1 MIAWACT
8 SVGCAPMLMRLQA
21 VFVARPPFSFVFAG
35 PRLVFAAHA
44 SFSPVWPPFSAPTS
58 SFRPAFGAFFDSLG
72 VIFVQNRRKS
82 RRETVSTPRER
93 HLGRAGP
100 PTRTAVSPSCW
111 LQPTPATLWAR
122 WPPLIGRILPRSW
135 SAKGEGLRRESG
147 QLRDHSPCIS
157 AIAASKRSRARSTG
171 PRLAAGIHGSAR

>member
-1 MIAWACT
+1 MSEPSPPP
-8 SVGCAPMLMRLQA
+8 SV
-21 VFVARPPFSFVFAG
+21 
-35 PRLVFAAHA
+35 
-44 SFSPVWPPFSAPTS
+44 
-58 SFRPAFGAFFDSLG
+58 AFGDFQIEIYLAGLSGTIPALPMDYVHLEARAAQAF
-72 VIFVQNRRKS
+72 
-82 RRETVSTPRER
+82 
-93 HLGRAGP
+93 HAGP

-111 LQPTPATLWAR
+111 PQPAPATLWTR
-122 WPPLIGRILPRSW
+122 WPPLMGRILPRLW